1 MIRVIPVAEHN
12 LQVDPPNVI
21 TLAAAT
27 VTELLPNQVADKS
40 GEIAFRYIQNIGAN
54 SIYFTLGDSSA
65 TGGSVSTT
73 ICHGYI
79 PAGGQLDVSSHRVR
93 VIGFATSGSTAA
105 ITIVRRKDLTK
116 ITQGLLSNVQQ

>member
-27 VTELLPNQVADKS
+27 VTELLPNQVADRS

-54 SIYFTLGDSSA
+54 SIYFTLGDN
-65 TGGSVSTT
+65 TVGGGSVSTT